1 MVFHQVNVFIEIDGK
16 INEDALYSMCQNQFI
31 AFMWCYFEHFWN
43 EPSTIILIY
52 LWWILANYW
61 LDLRKMKK
69 NLLKTRSFWILF
81 NLMLREF
88 NWNGHFDHWYS
99 HILTKS
105 WWSLFVEKKSP
116 MTPQITSEHSIQMSM
131 KYDTNYCQRNNKF
144 IVEAHCEGVMEQIW
158 LFSDTAPCFI

>member
-1 MVFHQVNVFIEIDGK
+1 MHGISSGQCFYWDWRKNKWRCFVFNVSESIHCIYVVLFRTFLKWTFDYYIDISMVI
-16 INEDALYSMCQNQFI
+16 
-31 AFMWCYFEHFWN
+31 
-43 EPSTIILIY
+43 
-52 LWWILANYW
+52 
-61 LDLRKMKK
+61 DLRKVNKI
-69 NLLKTRSFWILF
+69 LLKTRSFWILF

-88 NWNGHFDHWYS
+88 NWNGHFDHWDS

-144 IVEAHCEGVMEQIW
+144 IVETHCEGVMEQIW
-158 LFSDTAPCFI
+158 LFLDTAPSFI